1 MGLENLESIFTTGED
16 LRVIRRPMLGIMMND
31 FTAEIAAEIGVPV
44 TQGVRIDR
52 TVEGMGAERAGI
64 QHDDLIVE
72 MDSKPV
78 RGFADL
84 GAVLQGHRAGD
95 KIPVTLF
102 RGQQKTTVEM
112 ELSRRPIPEIP
123 LDPARL
129 ADQVEEQYAQLRREL
144 GELFEGVSDQEA
156 GFRPE
161 PEGWS
166 AKDTLAH
173 LIEAEYRNLDAIQE
187 LMQDTAR
194 EFPDEG
200 GNVRLRLE
208 AMQQS
213 APTVEDLLH
222 ELEHRHQETLYM
234 LAHADRLKA
243 RKGALWQ
250 LGRGWLEIPL
260 LHERGH
266 MEQMKAA
273 IQAARAAQ
281 GVAA

>member
-1 MGLENLESIFTTGED
+1 
-16 LRVIRRPMLGIMMND
+16 MLGIMMND
-31 FTAEIAAEIGVPV
+31 FTKEIASEIGVPV
-44 TQGVRIDR
+44 TQGVRIDSAL
-52 TVEGMGAERAGI
+52 EGMGAERAGLL
-64 QHDDLIVE
+64 HDDVVVE

-84 GAVLQGHRAGD
+84 GAVLQGHKAGD
-95 KIPVTLF
+95 TIPVTLY
-102 RGQQKTTVEM
+102 RGSEKKTLQM
-112 ELSRRPIPEIP
+112 ELSRRPIPEVP
-123 LDPARL
+123 LDPAKL
-129 ADQVEEQYAQLRREL
+129 AVQVAEQHAQLNREL
-144 GELFEGVSDQEA
+144 GELFAGVSEEQA

-173 LIEAEYRNLDAIQE
+173 LIEAEYRNLDTIQDC
-187 LMQDTAR
+187 MQDTER

-200 GNVRLRLE
+200 GNARQRLE

-213 APTVEDLLH
+213 APTAAALLREMENRQKETVH
-222 ELEHRHQETLYM
+222 LLRHAEK
-234 LAHADRLKA
+234 LKA
-243 RKGALWQ
+243 RKGVMWR

-273 IQAARAAQ
+273 IEAARAAQ
-281 GVAA
+281 GVKAGA